1 MTNSNRLFYGS
12 CFALITTAF
21 SFSIRAGILPQLAET
36 FSLSGQQLGFINSMW
51 FLGFP
56 ISMILGGLVAVHWY
70 VNDVITPYKSIG
82 IIALSLLGMS
92 LILFVLAFLAD
103 MLNRIRNNQEKILY
117 LTKKNHFEE
126 N

>member
-1 MTNSNRLFYGS
+1 
-12 CFALITTAF
+12 
-21 SFSIRAGILPQLAET
+21 
-36 FSLSGQQLGFINSMW
+36 
-51 FLGFP
+51 
-56 ISMILGGLVAVHWY
+56 MILGGLVAVHWY